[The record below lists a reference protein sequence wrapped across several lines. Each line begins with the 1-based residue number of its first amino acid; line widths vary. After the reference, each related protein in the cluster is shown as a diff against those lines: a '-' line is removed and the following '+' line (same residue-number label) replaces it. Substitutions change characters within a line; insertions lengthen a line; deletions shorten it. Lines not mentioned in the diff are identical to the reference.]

1 MKPSLLSSDLK
12 VSHSINESW
21 IGLKSS
27 SDWVKK
33 WVDIEHHLAEPDP
46 DAEPPKFVK
55 FIRGGAS
62 LVGIELSPYFTSTQV
77 VIDFAGTFL
86 IYGTDSIKKIK
97 LD

>member
-1 MKPSLLSSDLK
+1 M
-12 VSHSINESW
+12 IQYESW
-21 IGLKSS
+21 IGLKSL

-46 DAEPPKFVK
+46 DAEPPKTVK

-62 LVGIELSPYFTSTQV
+62 LIGIELNPYFTSTQF

-86 IYGTDSIKKIK
+86 IYGTDSLKN
-97 LD
+97 